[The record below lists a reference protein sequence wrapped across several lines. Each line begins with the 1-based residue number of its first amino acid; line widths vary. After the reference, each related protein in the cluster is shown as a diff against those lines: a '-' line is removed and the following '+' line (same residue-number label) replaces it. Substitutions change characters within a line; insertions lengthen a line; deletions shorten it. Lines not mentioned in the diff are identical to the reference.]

1 MRASLATA
9 RREHNVRSLGGMA
22 SASGVRATFGNS
34 ASAFTKPLAD
44 KGCVVEF
51 VVDAASKMD

>member
-22 SASGVRATFGNS
+22 SASGIRATYGNA
-34 ASAFTKPLAD
+34 ASAFTSPLAD

-51 VVDAASKMD
+51 VVDAASKID